1 MTAAAR
7 STSRPARTQAARAAS
22 ARAEVP
28 SAPWTDVLVA
38 EVDRRIAQQVGRW
51 RGEAAAPTAL
61 KSLVITDAEVDELLA
76 RGNEPPGPPLQCGSL
91 AAQVIDAAMGG
102 AARVPALQAA
112 FDLTPFE
119 LDAVLLCLASELDRR
134 FDRLWAYLNDDLT
147 RTRPSSDLLLRLLAP
162 AHERVFLQAQ
172 LGSDAPLLRWVL
184 LVTDD
189 TSRPGANPMYRI
201 ADGVLRHLLERSGVD
216 AAMAD
221 VLWDDDVAP
230 LAPSL
235 WRARDQTQDVHALL
249 VEHETSPTPLLVN
262 LHGRDGSGRA
272 FIAHAACGQ
281 LQRRCLSLDG
291 RKLKRGAE
299 GRAAWLAALRDTRL
313 TGDLLFVHHAD
324 AGFDDAE
331 RRQEWRTLLQ
341 AWLRHFGGSV
351 LLGSA
356 QALPLA
362 AWFPAAD
369 VVHVELPSPDIGA
382 RETAWRSA
390 LAVVCPLDEA
400 ARASLARSLAA
411 KFRLTEGEIAVAAQ
425 QARTAAR
432 GLADEGGW
440 STALHDVVARVAAP
454 RLHELAEAVAVKHS
468 LDDIVLAPDKLEVLK
483 DLVRRTQHR
492 RTVLEDWRF
501 DDVSAGGLGLVA
513 LFHGASGTGK
523 TMAAEG
529 IAKTLRM
536 RLFRIDLAGVV
547 SKYIGET
554 EKNLRT
560 IFDEADRADAVLF
573 FDEADALFGKR
584 SEVKDAHDRYAN
596 IEINY
601 LLQRIEQ
608 FDGIAILATNKHS
621 HMDDA
626 FMRRIHVTLE
636 FPLPRPPERLRLWDR
651 SFPQAAPMA
660 EDIDWDFLSQRFE
673 LSGGAIRNAAL
684 GAAYLA
690 ADGGHDIGMKH
701 IVNALRTELVKVGR
715 RMQDS
720 EFAPHA
726 HLLTKPA
733 ATARNHPTSPSLRR
747 PGRPEK

>member
-7 STSRPARTQAARAAS
+7 HAPHPARTRAPRAAPMPATS
-22 ARAEVP
+22 ASV
-28 SAPWTDVLVA
+28 PWTDVLVA
-38 EVDRRIAQQVGRW
+38 EVDRRIAEQVGRW
-51 RGEAAAPTAL
+51 RGEQAAPTAL
-61 KSLVITDAEVDELLA
+61 KSLVITDAEVDELMA
-76 RGNEPPGPPLQCGSL
+76 RASEPPEPALPCGSL
-91 AAQVIDAAMGG
+91 AAQVIDAG
-102 AARVPALQAA
+102 APRVLALQAA
-112 FDLTPFE
+112 FELSPFE
-119 LDAVLLCLASELDRR
+119 LDAVLLCLASELDCR

-147 RTRPSSDLLLRLLAP
+147 RTRPSADLLLRLLAP
-162 AHERVFLQAQ
+162 PHERVFLQGQ
-172 LGSDAPLLRWVL
+172 LASDAPLLQCAL
-184 LVTDD
+184 LLADD
-189 TSRPGANPMYRI
+189 SSRRGGNPLYRV
-201 ADGVLRHLLERSGVD
+201 ADGVLRHLLERGGVD
-216 AAMAD
+216 AAIAD
-221 VLWDDDVAP
+221 AVWDDDVAP
-230 LAPSL
+230 LAPTL
-235 WRARDQTQDVHALL
+235 WRARPQVQEVHALL
-249 VEHETSPTPLLVN
+249 AAQEGASTPLLVN

-272 FIAHAACGQ
+272 FVAHAACGR

-291 RKLKRGAE
+291 RKLKRGADS
-299 GRAAWLAALRDTRL
+299 RAAWLAALRDARL
-313 TGDLLFVHHAD
+313 GGDLLFVHHAD

-331 RRQEWRTLLQ
+331 RRHEWRTLLQ
-341 AWLRHFGGSV
+341 SWLRRFGGTV
-351 LLGSA
+351 LLASA
-356 QALPLA
+356 EALPLA

-369 VVHVELPSPDIGA
+369 VAHVALPNLDMGEREAAWRGVLAAVCPLPEGA
-382 RETAWRSA
+382 RE
-390 LAVVCPLDEA
+390 
-400 ARASLARSLAA
+400 SLAHSLAA

-432 GLADEGGW
+432 GMADEAGW
-440 STALHDVVARVAAP
+440 TAVLHEVVARVAAP
-454 RLHELAEAVAVKHS
+454 RLHELAEAVPVRHS
-468 LDDIVLAPDKLEVLK
+468 LADIVLPPDRLEVLK

-501 DDVSAGGLGLVA
+501 DDVSARGRGLVA

-529 IAKTLRM
+529 IASTLRM

-601 LLQRIEQ
+601 LLQRIEL

-621 HMDDA
+621 HMDEA
-626 FMRRIHVTLE
+626 FMRRIHVSLE

-651 SFPQAAPMA
+651 SFPRVAPMA
-660 EDIDWDFLSQRFE
+660 GDIDWDFLAQRFE

-690 ADGGHDIGMKH
+690 AEGGDAIGMKH
-701 IVNALRTELVKVGR
+701 VVNALRTELVKAGR
-715 RMQDS
+715 RMQDG

-726 HLLTKPA
+726 HLLTQPA
-733 ATARNHPTSPSLRR
+733 AAARTHAGAPSPRR
-747 PGRPEK
+747 PGRPEE

>member
-1 MTAAAR
+1 MSAAAR
-7 STSRPARTQAARAAS
+7 QAPPPARARVPRAAPADAAS
-22 ARAEVP
+22 V
-28 SAPWTDVLVA
+28 PWTDVLVA
-38 EVDRRIAQQVGRW
+38 EVDRRIAEQVGRW
-51 RGEAAAPTAL
+51 RGEQAAPTAL
-61 KSLVITDAEVDELLA
+61 KSLVITDDEVDELLA
-76 RGNEPPGPPLQCGSL
+76 RGSEPPGPALPCGSL
-91 AAQVIDAAMGG
+91 AAQVMAAG
-102 AARVPALQAA
+102 APRVPALQAA
-112 FDLTPFE
+112 FDLSPFE
-119 LDAVLLCLASELDRR
+119 LDAVLLCLASELDCR

-147 RTRPSSDLLLRLLAP
+147 RTRPSADLLLRLLAP
-162 AHERVFLQAQ
+162 PHERVFLQAQ
-172 LGSDAPLLRWVL
+172 LASDAPLLQCAL
-184 LVTDD
+184 LVADD
-189 TSRPGANPMYRI
+189 SSRRGGNPLYRV
-201 ADGVLRHLLERSGVD
+201 ADGVLRHLLERGGVD
-216 AAMAD
+216 AAMAEA
-221 VLWDDDVAP
+221 VWDDDVAP
-230 LAPSL
+230 LAPTL
-235 WRARDQTQDVHALL
+235 WRARAQVQEVHVLL
-249 VEHETSPTPLLVN
+249 AAQEGAATPLLVN

-272 FIAHAACGQ
+272 FVAHAACDR

-299 GRAAWLAALRDTRL
+299 GRAAWLAALRDARL
-313 TGDLLFVHHAD
+313 GGDLLFVHHAD

-331 RRQEWRTLLQ
+331 RRHEWRTLLQ
-341 AWLRHFGGSV
+341 PWLRRFGGTV
-351 LLGSA
+351 LLASA
-356 QALPLA
+356 EALPLA

-369 VVHVELPSPDIGA
+369 VAPVALPNLDVAGREGAWRSVLAAVCPLPEGA
-382 RETAWRSA
+382 RE
-390 LAVVCPLDEA
+390 
-400 ARASLARSLAA
+400 SLAHALAA

-432 GLADEGGW
+432 GMADEAGW
-440 STALHDVVARVAAP
+440 ATALHEVVARVAAP
-454 RLHELAEAVAVKHS
+454 RLHELAEAVPVRHS
-468 LDDIVLAPDKLEVLK
+468 LADIVLPPDKLEVLK

-501 DDVSAGGLGLVA
+501 DDVSARGRGLVA

-529 IAKTLRM
+529 IASTLRM

-601 LLQRIEQ
+601 LLQRIEL

-621 HMDDA
+621 HMDEA
-626 FMRRIHVTLE
+626 FMRRIHVSLE

-651 SFPQAAPMA
+651 SFPRAAPMA
-660 EDIDWDFLSQRFE
+660 GDIDWDFLAQRFE

-690 ADGGHDIGMKH
+690 AEGGQAIGMKH
-701 IVNALRTELVKVGR
+701 VVNALRTELVKAGR
-715 RMQDS
+715 RLQDG

-726 HLLTKPA
+726 HLLTQPA
-733 ATARNHPTSPSLRR
+733 AAARTHAGAPSPRR
-747 PGRPEK
+747 PGRPEE